1 MRIAVLALVVVAVAA
16 APSNPSRIVGG
27 DLTTIDKYPSMAAV
41 LHTLDM
47 VNFQQ
52 HCGGTIINN
61 RSILSAAHC
70 VYLEPTEVI
79 RVRIG
84 SSYRSSGGEVLPLAA
99 FLIYPTYTTHKYD
112 DDVAILRTAV
122 EIKYSAT
129 VQPAPIAGST
139 YNLPDNEVVWA
150 TGWGATETDD
160 HSEQL
165 RDVQVW
171 TISYETCRWLYLF
184 GVPITPDM
192 LCVGWLGVGGRD
204 QCWGDSGGPVFHN
217 GVVVGICAFGG
228 GCRTPESYRLPGGNA
243 RVSSYSTWIQ
253 ANA

>member
-16 APSNPSRIVGG
+16 APRNPSRIVGG

-41 LHTLDM
+41 LYSENM
-47 VNFQQ
+47 VNFSQF
-52 HCGGTIINN
+52 CGGTIINN

-70 VYLEPTEVI
+70 IDYAPVETI

-84 SSYRSSGGEVLPLAA
+84 SSYSSSGGEVLPLAA
-99 FLIYPTYTTHKYD
+99 MLLHPDYSPWRVHHDIT
-112 DDVAILRTAV
+112 ILRTSV

-139 YNLPDNEVVWA
+139 YNLADDAVVWA
-150 TGWGATETDD
+150 TGWGITEFDD
-160 HSEQL
+160 VSEQL

-171 TISYETCRWLYLF
+171 TVNHEICRQRYLWTLHR
-184 GVPITPDM
+184 ITTDM
-192 LCVGWLGVGGRD
+192 LCTGWLDVGGRD
-204 QCWGDSGGPVFHN
+204 QCMLDSGGPVYHN
-217 GVVVGICAFGG
+217 GVVVGVCSFGQGCASPRF
-228 GCRTPESYRLPGGNA
+228 PGVNT
-243 RVSSYSTWIQ
+243 RVSSYSDWII